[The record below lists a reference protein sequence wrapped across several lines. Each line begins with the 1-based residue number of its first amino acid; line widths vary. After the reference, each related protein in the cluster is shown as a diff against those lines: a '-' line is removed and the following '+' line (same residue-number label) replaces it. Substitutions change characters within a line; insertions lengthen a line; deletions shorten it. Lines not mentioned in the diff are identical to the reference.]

1 MSLGW
6 IAFGIILCLFSI
18 IALLPPFDGKW
29 E

>member
-6 IAFGIILCLFSI
+6 TAAGILICLFGL
-18 IALLPPFDGKW
+18 IALMPPFDGKW